1 MNFLVNRLERN
12 IGMDLNGDGYI
23 GGEGFMSRL
32 ERATHIDFNGDNI
45 IGRRPD
51 VIYGYPAMYGHVAAF
66 PVPRPYTYSYTSA
79 YRYY

>member
-1 MNFLVNRLERN
+1 
-12 IGMDLNGDGYI
+12 
-23 GGEGFMSRL
+23 MSRL

-51 VIYGYPAMYGHVAAF
+51 VIYGYPAMYGRINALPA
-66 PVPRPYTYSYTSA
+66 PMPYTYGYNSV